1 MAKYKFKV
9 LAGGHSENEGTDQNP
24 KLKRYRM
31 NDIVETDQELDKMF
45 NSPGAT
51 KFARLDYTEPD
62 TEESLAR
69 EEELL
74 KQRREAI
81 AKKKEA
87 ESKAPV
93 ETSSS
98 PNDDYLDKMD
108 LNELR
113 STASANSIPL
123 GKAKTR
129 EEVLKVIKEALVE
142 A

>member
-9 LAGGHSENEGTDQNP
+9 LAGTHSINEGTDQNP
-24 KLKRYRM
+24 KLKRFRM
-31 NDIVETDQELDKMF
+31 NEIVETDDELDKMF

-74 KQRREAI
+74 KQRREAL

-87 ESKAPV
+87 ESKGTV
-93 ETSSS
+93 EPSS